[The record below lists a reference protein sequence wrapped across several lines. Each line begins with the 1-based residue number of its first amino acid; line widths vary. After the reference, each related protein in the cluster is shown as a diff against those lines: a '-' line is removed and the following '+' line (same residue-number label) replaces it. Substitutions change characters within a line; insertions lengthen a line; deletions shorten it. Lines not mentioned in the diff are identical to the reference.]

1 MPADHKPPAVPGGES
16 AVPGEEPRVALG
28 DLDDERLL
36 AALREVIG
44 DGQPTPSFS
53 ADLAKRSYGL
63 RAADAELAALV
74 SDSALAATVAT
85 VRSGAPS
92 RLAVFEA
99 AGLSVEIEIEI
110 EPARGRRSW
119 RLTGQLTPAGPAR
132 IQVRRQHSEA
142 AAIDADDRGRFA
154 ADDLQAGPLSLLCRR
169 PGLPA
174 AATEWIVVG

>member
-63 RAADAELAALV
+63 RAADAELAALL

-99 AGLSVEIEIEI
+99 ADLSVEIEIE
-110 EPARGRRSW
+110 PAARVGSW

>member
-63 RAADAELAALV
+63 QAADAELAALV
-74 SDSALAATVAT
+74 SDSAVAATAAT

-99 AGLSVEIEIEI
+99 VGLSVEIEIE
-110 EPARGRRSW
+110 PAARAGSW

-132 IQVRRQHSEA
+132 IQVRRQHSET

-154 ADDLQAGPLSLLCRR
+154 AGDLQAGPLSLLCRR

-174 AATEWIVVG
+174 AATEWILVG